1 MLETAKIQHITF
13 SCNITQMQLDWFSR
27 DSGHT
32 HTHTLKEKKKGGEEE
47 EGQLEVHKDQFFD
60 QHLSEW
66 KESQCDLE
74 DHMALLNE
82 E

>member
-13 SCNITQMQLDWFSR
+13 SCNTTQMQLDWFSR

-32 HTHTLKEKKKGGEEE
+32 HTHTLKEKKKRGG
-47 EGQLEVHKDQFFD
+47 GGGGATWGPQRSVFD